1 MEFIT
6 QAYADARRAARI
18 VRELGKKKRFS
29 TFASIDDHPSS
40 SPVPFQITGCW
51 IPVLGDKPNGHAPSP
66 VGPTPLPQN

>member
-6 QAYADARRAARI
+6 QAYADARRAAQI

-29 TFASIDDHPSS
+29 TFASIDDHPSI

-51 IPVLGDKPNGHAPSP
+51 IPVLGDMPNGHAPLP
-66 VGPTPLPQN
+66 GGPTPLPKN

>member
-1 MEFIT
+1 MEFIA
-6 QAYADARRAARI
+6 QAYADARRAAQI

-51 IPVLGDKPNGHAPSP
+51 TPVLGDIPNVHAPLP
-66 VGPTPLPQN
+66 GEPTPLPPN